1 MPVPA
6 SPVERLAGTPL
17 SRRSFVAWSTAVAG
31 SAALVGC
38 TSTPPP
44 EEAPPA
50 GPDGRGDVD
59 RTVWSACVI
68 NCGSRCPLR
77 LQVKD
82 GVIVRVLPDNTGD
95 DDLMTRQIRACPRG
109 RSMRQRIYNA
119 DRIKKPML
127 RKPGTK
133 RGGGEWVDI
142 SWDEA
147 FDLVAEKLKYTIEKY
162 GNAAIF
168 KNYGSGVWNAHF
180 ATSGGWGRLLN
191 LLGGYLGYYG
201 NYSYA
206 QIATCTRFSY
216 GVPDE
221 MPSNSFE
228 DTAKNSRLLVLWGN
242 NPQET
247 RMSGGGL
254 VFTSLW
260 AKQNAKV
267 RIIVVD
273 PRHTDSVSLLADQ
286 WIPIRPG
293 TDAAL
298 VAAMVHEMISQD
310 LHDQEFLDRYVQ
322 GFDEDHMP
330 PGVPPGHSYRSYV
343 MGEGPD
349 GIAKTPEWA
358 APITG
363 IPAAVIRQFAV
374 EVATTKPAA
383 ITQGWGPQRHA
394 NGENQARAIYA
405 LAAITGNI
413 GIPGGGTG
421 GREGYF
427 WPQSMWFPDGENP
440 VKARIS
446 CYGWTDAIERGPE
459 MTALADGVRGVDRL
473 ETGIKF
479 MLNYGGNMLS
489 SQHGDINRT
498 RKLLEDE
505 SKCEFIVVIDNQ
517 MTGSADMADLVLP
530 DTTPA
535 ERWDLVP
542 SEYTGDMAY
551 LIMGEKAI
559 EPLFDSRPAY
569 EMCREIAKRF
579 GKEAEFTEGRDMEG
593 WVRWMQAQNVAAHP
607 HFPSFDE
614 LRSKGVHRYYNPDG
628 LTVPLKEFRAD
639 PDANPLDT
647 PSGKIEIFSSVL
659 WEMKHT
665 WTFDDPLPGDVITPL
680 PEYTATW
687 EGAEEA
693 KTNKAYPL
701 QMISHHFKGRTHSSY
716 GNIPWLHEAHPQ
728 KAWINPLDAAARG
741 VVNEEP
747 MEVFNDRG
755 RIRVRAF
762 VTPRIM
768 PGVVSVPQG
777 AWYRMEDGVDVGGAA
792 NTLTSWHPTPQAKG
806 NGQHTVLVQ
815 VEKAKGVV

>member
-1 MPVPA
+1 MTTTVSPA
-6 SPVERLAGTPL
+6 RKFAGPQL
-17 SRRSFVAWSTAVAG
+17 SRRSLMAWSSAVAG
-31 SAALVGC
+31 SAALVGSVGIAN
-38 TSTPPP
+38 TAQA
-44 EEAPPA
+44 APDEGA
-50 GPDGRGDVD
+50 SDVD
-59 RTVWSACVI
+59 KTVWSACVV

-82 GVIVRVLPDNTGD
+82 GTIVRVLPDNTGD
-95 DDLMTRQIRACPRG
+95 DELMTRQIRACPRG

-133 RGGGEWVDI
+133 RGAGEWVDI

-147 FDLVAEKLKYTIEKY
+147 LDLVAEKLRYTIDKY
-162 GNAAIF
+162 GNASIY
-168 KNYGSGVWNAHF
+168 KNYGSGVWNAHLGY
-180 ATSGGWGRLLN
+180 SGGWHRLFN

-206 QIATCTRFSY
+206 QIATCTRFTY

-228 DTAKNSRLLVLWGN
+228 DTAENSRLLVLWGN

-254 VFTSLW
+254 AFTSLW
-260 AKQNAKV
+260 AKKNSNV

-273 PRHTDSVSLLADQ
+273 PRHSDSVSLLADQ

-298 VAAMVHEMISQD
+298 VAAMAYEMITNN
-310 LHDQEFLDRYVQ
+310 LHDQKFLDKYVS
-322 GFDEDHMP
+322 GFDEEHMP
-330 PGVPPGHSYRSYV
+330 KGVPAGNSYRSYV
-343 MGEGPD
+343 MGEGEDKTP
-349 GIAKTPEWA
+349 KTPEWA
-358 APITG
+358 ASITG
-363 IPAAVIRQFAV
+363 VPADVIRKFAT
-374 EVATTKPAA
+374 EVATTKPCN
-383 ITQGWGPQRHA
+383 ITQGWGPQRQA

-405 LAAITGNI
+405 LSSLI
-413 GIPGGGTG
+413 GQVGVPGGGTG

-427 WPQSMWFPDGENP
+427 WPQSMWFPDGDNP
-440 VKARIS
+440 VPASIS
-446 CYGWTDAIERGPE
+446 CFSWTDAIERGPE
-459 MTALADGVRGVDRL
+459 MTALSDGVRGVDKL
-473 ETGIKF
+473 DVGIKF
-479 MLNYGGNMLS
+479 MLSYGGNMLS

-498 RKLLEDE
+498 RALLEDE
-505 SKCEFIVVIDNQ
+505 SLCEFILVVDNQ
-517 MTGSADMADLVLP
+517 MAPSAEMADLVLP
-530 DTTPA
+530 DTTTS

-551 LIMGEKAI
+551 LIMAEKAI
-559 EPLFDSRPAY
+559 EPLFESRTAY
-569 EMCREIAKRF
+569 EMCAGLAQRLGVEK
-579 GKEAEFTEGRDMEG
+579 EFTEGRDLEG
-593 WVRWMQAQNVAAHP
+593 WARWMQAENKKAYP
-607 HFPSFDE
+607 HFPTFDE
-614 LRSKGVHRYYNPDG
+614 LLEMGVYRYYHPDG

-639 PDANPLDT
+639 PEANKLDT

-659 WEMKHT
+659 WDMKQT
-665 WTFDDPLPGDVITPL
+665 WTFNDPQPGDVITPL

-693 KTNKAYPL
+693 KTNEEYPL
-701 QMISHHFKGRTHSSY
+701 QVIGHHFKGRTHSTY
-716 GNIPWLHEAHPQ
+716 GNVPWLQEAHPQ
-728 KAWINPLDAAARG
+728 KAWINPRDAQSRG
-741 VVNEEP
+741 IVDGEQ

-755 RIRVRAF
+755 RIRVEAF

-777 AWYRMEDGVDVGGAA
+777 AWYKNVDGVDVGGAV
-792 NTLTSWHPTPQAKG
+792 NTLTSWHPSPQAKG
-806 NGQHTVLVQ
+806 NAQHTVLAQ
-815 VEKAKGVV
+815 AAKA